1 MKTGIRWAA
10 LGVIAVFL
18 AIQLVPY
25 GRVHTNP
32 PVRREPQWNTPQ
44 TRQLAAR
51 ACFDCHSNETIWP
64 WYSSIAPMSWLVQ
77 RDVDQG
83 RRKLNYSEWERSQEE
98 AGESAKTVRKGEMPP
113 WYYPWANLSTAEREA
128 LIRGLQATFGSEAK
142 DSDAKRGR

>member
-18 AIQLVPY
+18 AIQLVLY

-32 PVRREPQWNTPQ
+32 PVRREPPWDTPQ
-44 TRQLAAR
+44 TRQLAVR

-83 RRKLNYSEWERSQEE
+83 RRKLNYSEWDRSQEE

-128 LIRGLQATFGSEAK
+128 LIRGLQATFGGEAK
-142 DSDAKRGR
+142 DGEAKRDR